1 MMLTI
6 REKNGK
12 TDIIQNNKYEL
23 EATKYKIF
31 SSLFL
36 ILFFLKDISSFC
48 YYLIILLFAYFLS
61 LGEYG
66 IKTEVSRIK
75 NYNFYWKKNILIK
88 GNRESFNR
96 KKSGRSNTI
105 AGRSFVLK
113 IKSKRDKLHLEEIIF
128 STSSRKE
135 GLKTKKVILN
145 YLKGNIKK

>member
-36 ILFFLKDISSFC
+36 ILFFSKDISSFC

-66 IKTEVSRIK
+66 IKTEVSIDNQELK
-75 NYNFYWKKNILIK
+75 IITSTGKKICLLKVLI
-88 GNRESFNR
+88 E

-105 AGRSFVLK
+105 AGCSFVLK
-113 IKSKRDKLHLEEIIF
+113 IKLKRDKLHLEEIIF

>member
-36 ILFFLKDISSFC
+36 ILFFSKDISSFC

-66 IKTEVSRIK
+66 IKTEVSID
-75 NYNFYWKKNILIK
+75 NQ
-88 GNRESFNR
+88 E
-96 KKSGRSNTI
+96 
-105 AGRSFVLK
+105 LK
-113 IKSKRDKLHLEEIIF
+113 IITSTGKKICLLKEIEEVLI
-128 STSSRKE
+128 E
-135 GLKTKKVILN
+135 KKVADQIQLQDAH
-145 YLKGNIKK
+145 LF